1 MLEIVTDIIIV
12 CCNLVT
18 RIILHLYIDLN
29 QQPREESPGTR
40 NESDSSKANQ
50 PTKRCKRGGATAR
63 GGASANKGRR
73 GWKSKST
80 KRKRGKGK
88 QGTNSRDG
96 DPGWEE

>member
-18 RIILHLYIDLN
+18 RIILLLYIDLN

-50 PTKRCKRGGATAR
+50 PTKRCKR